1 MTKMRFDVISAVPDL
16 MVSNLQNSII
26 KRAQDKH
33 IVEIYLHSLR
43 DYTTDK
49 HRMIDDKPFGGSSG
63 MVLKPEPFFN
73 CFKKLLS
80 ERSYDNVIFSS
91 AGGKKYD
98 QSYAKKFS
106 LAKNIII
113 VAGHYK
119 GIDDRVRER
128 FATDEISIG
137 NFILS
142 GGELLALVIIDSVVR
157 LLPGVLGDSDSAL
170 TDSFIDDQII
180 AAPEF
185 TRPAEIDG
193 MKVPDVLLSGNEKEI
208 IKWKNRQSEILTKK
222 WKKNNSSE

>member
-1 MTKMRFDVISAVPDL
+1 MRIDVISAVPEL

-26 KRAQDKH
+26 KRAQHKN

-49 HRMIDDKPFGGSSG
+49 HRMIDDRPFGGSPG
-63 MVLKPEPFFN
+63 MLLKPEPFFN

-80 ERSYDNVIFSS
+80 ERKYDNIIFSS
-91 AGGKKYD
+91 PGGKKYD
-98 QSYAKKFS
+98 QSLAKKFS

-119 GIDDRVRER
+119 GIDDRVREK

-137 NFILS
+137 SFILS
-142 GGELLALVIIDSVVR
+142 GGELVASLIIDSVVR
-157 LLPGVLGDSDSAL
+157 LLPGVLGNSESAL

-185 TRPAEIDG
+185 TRPAEIEG
-193 MKVPDVLLSGNEKEI
+193 MKVPEILLSGNEKEI
-208 IKWKNRQSEILTKK
+208 KKWKNTQSEILTKK